1 MKLNR
6 KQLRRIIN
14 EVLENENTRPP
25 RIFVLVGPPSVGK
38 STWIQSTFGD
48 MSPFVINRDDI
59 VEQVADTYDW
69 TYDDMFV
76 TPPEDA
82 QIGESD
88 PKYGDVQSPP
98 SWMTWAQSVFSLVM
112 EANGKVQA
120 AFNQRVSGA
129 APSGQDIVVDMTN
142 MNAGA
147 RARAM
152 AAIEGRQD
160 DYEKIAVDFKF
171 EGAEEV
177 IMSVAQKR
185 AEAAQRM
192 GKSKTIPPAAFQRM
206 FGAYEAPTL
215 DEGFDSIVEVD
226 NRELLRDLADQD

>member
-1 MKLNR
+1 MKITR
-6 KQLRRIIN
+6 RQLRRIIK
-14 EVLENENTRPP
+14 EAIETTRPP

-38 STWIQSTFGD
+38 STWIRSTFGD
-48 MSPFVINRDDI
+48 TRPYVINRDDI
-59 VEQVADTYDW
+59 VEKVAASYSW

-76 TPPEDA
+76 SPPEDA
-82 QIGESD
+82 VIGESD
-88 PKYGDVQSPP
+88 PKYGEVQAPP
-98 SWMTWAQSVFSLVM
+98 SWMTWAKSVFSLVI
-112 EANGKVQA
+112 EANGKVQE

-129 APSGQDIVVDMTN
+129 APSGQDVVVDMTN
-142 MNAGA
+142 MNAAA

-177 IMSVAQKR
+177 IMRVAQKR
-185 AEAAQRM
+185 AEAAARM
-192 GKSKTIPPAAFQRM
+192 GKSKTIPKAAMQRM
-206 FGAYEAPTL
+206 MGAYEAPSL

-226 NRELLRDLADQD
+226 NREILRDLADQD

>member
-1 MKLNR
+1 MKITKR
-6 KQLRRIIN
+6 QLRRIIK
-14 EVLENENTRPP
+14 EAIEFTRPP

-38 STWIQSTFGD
+38 STWIKSTFGD
-48 MSPFVINRDDI
+48 TSPYIINRDDI
-59 VEQVADTYDW
+59 VEKVAASYNW

-76 TPPEDA
+76 SPPEDA
-82 QIGESD
+82 VIGESD
-88 PKYGDVQSPP
+88 PKYGEVQTPP

-112 EANGKVQA
+112 EANGKVQE

-129 APSGQDIVVDMTN
+129 SPSGQDVVVDMTN
-142 MNAGA
+142 MNAAA

-152 AAIEGRQD
+152 SAIEGRQD

-177 IMSVAQKR
+177 IMRVAQKR
-185 AEAAQRM
+185 AEAAARM
-192 GKSKTIPPAAFQRM
+192 GKSKTIPRAAMQRM
-206 FGAYEAPTL
+206 MGAYEAPSL

-226 NRELLRDLADQD
+226 NREILRDLADRD